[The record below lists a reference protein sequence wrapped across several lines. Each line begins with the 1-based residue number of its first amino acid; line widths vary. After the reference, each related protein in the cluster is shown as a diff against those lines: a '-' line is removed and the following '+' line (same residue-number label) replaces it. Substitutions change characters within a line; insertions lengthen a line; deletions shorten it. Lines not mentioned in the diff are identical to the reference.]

1 MSQIKNIYLFN
12 VKETRNGTKPFY
24 SFAMRKDVSQVL
36 RNQEYRLPDIQP
48 AQLS

>member
-1 MSQIKNIYLFN
+1 MSRIKDIYLSN

-36 RNQEYRLPDIQP
+36 RNQE
-48 AQLS
+48 